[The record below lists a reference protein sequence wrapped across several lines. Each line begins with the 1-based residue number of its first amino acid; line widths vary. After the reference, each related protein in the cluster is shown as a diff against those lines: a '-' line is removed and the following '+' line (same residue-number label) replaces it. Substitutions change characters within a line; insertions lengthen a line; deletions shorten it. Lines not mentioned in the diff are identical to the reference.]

1 MEAKMS
7 GKSFRVSDGDWI
19 CPDKKCGNVN
29 FARRTNCNRCGRE
42 KTTEAKMM
50 KAGGTEIGKTL
61 ADKSRGL
68 FSAHDWQ
75 CKTCGNVN
83 WARRSEC
90 NMCNTPKYA
99 KLEERT
105 GYGGGFNERENVEYI
120 EREESDGE
128 YDEFGRKK
136 KKYRGKN
143 VGSKSVSKDDE
154 KKVVEPTKDDDD
166 DDDEDDDEEEGG
178 DLSKYKLDDDDEED
192 DDEEADLSKYNL
204 DASDEEG
211 KSPAKKGSP
220 SGSSRS
226 SSRSSG
232 SSSRSRSRSRSR
244 SSSSSRSRT
253 PSSSQDRARSRR
265 SNSRSSS
272 RSGKGS
278 SSPRKRS
285 RSSSPSSSPERGQ
298 KRSRSRSSS
307 GERKKRR
314 SRSRSSERFG
324 FPWNS
329 DMPFVLY
336 ALHCLLPDQQWN
348 IGISNTSL
356 SNVMVF
362 CQIKKHAF
370 FFLFFWFVCLFFFPP
385 QKKFLSKSTWGV
397 EVAAF
402 VCSPLTGFSGFCFF
416 FFQAGWP
423 FLRILSLGLPII
435 EFQKEIGSNT
445 QPFQKKKKK

>member
-1 MEAKMS
+1 MS

-29 FARRTNCNRCGRE
+29 FARRTSCNRCGRD

-61 ADKSRGL
+61 AEKSRGL
-68 FSAHDWQ
+68 FSANDWQ

-136 KKYRGKN
+136 KKYRGKSESKTSSSK
-143 VGSKSVSKDDE
+143 GSE
-154 KKVVEPTKDDDD
+154 KKEVGKKPPPPPPQEDEED
-166 DDDEDDDEEEGG
+166 DDDEDG
-178 DLSKYKLDDDDEED
+178 DLSKYKLDVSVRHDDDED
-192 DDEEADLSKYNL
+192 DDEDGDLSKYDL
-204 DASDEEG
+204 DASDEE
-211 KSPAKKGSP
+211 KQQQQSAKRGSR
-220 SGSSRS
+220 SGSSRSRS

-232 SSSRSRSRSRSR
+232 SSSRSRSRSGSR
-244 SSSSSRSRT
+244 SSSSSRSG
-253 PSSSQDRARSRR
+253 SRSRSR
-265 SNSRSSS
+265 SRSSS

-278 SSPRKRS
+278 SPRKRS
-285 RSSSPSSSPERGQ
+285 ASPPSSPEAGQ

-307 GERKKRR
+307 GGRKRRR

-324 FPWNS
+324 F
-329 DMPFVLY
+329 
-336 ALHCLLPDQQWN
+336 
-348 IGISNTSL
+348 
-356 SNVMVF
+356 
-362 CQIKKHAF
+362 K
-370 FFLFFWFVCLFFFPP
+370 
-385 QKKFLSKSTWGV
+385 V
-397 EVAAF
+397 EYHSGTHYLWPRSQPCRA
-402 VCSPLTGFSGFCFF
+402 GFSM
-416 FFQAGWP
+416 
-423 FLRILSLGLPII
+423 L
-435 EFQKEIGSNT
+435 
-445 QPFQKKKKK
+445 

>member
-1 MEAKMS
+1 MS

-29 FARRTNCNRCGRE
+29 FARRTSCNRCGRE

-61 ADKSRGL
+61 AEKSRGL
-68 FSAHDWQ
+68 FSANDWQ

-136 KKYRGKN
+136 KKYRGKT
-143 VGSKSVSKDDE
+143 SSTSSSKDGE
-154 KKVVEPTKDDDD
+154 KKEVAAKAE
-166 DDDEDDDEEEGG
+166 DDEEEDEEDDEEG
-178 DLSKYKLDDDDEED
+178 DLSKYKLDDDDEDED
-192 DDEEADLSKYNL
+192 GDLSKYDL
-204 DASDEEG
+204 DASEDDDD
-211 KSPAKKGSP
+211 KPAKKKGSR
-220 SGSSRS
+220 SGSSRSRS
-226 SSRSSG
+226 SSRSSS

-244 SSSSSRSRT
+244 SSSSSRSG
-253 PSSSQDRARSRR
+253 SRSR
-265 SNSRSSS
+265 SHSRSSS

-278 SSPRKRS
+278 SPRKRS
-285 RSSSPSSSPERGQ
+285 RSPSSSPERRQ

-307 GERKKRR
+307 GGRKRRR

-324 FPWNS
+324 FLWNTT
-329 DMPFVLY
+329 M
-336 ALHCLLPDQQWN
+336 ALLIISHLSPRLWEFSFTEICSQFALL
-348 IGISNTSL
+348 
-356 SNVMVF
+356 
-362 CQIKKHAF
+362 
-370 FFLFFWFVCLFFFPP
+370 
-385 QKKFLSKSTWGV
+385 
-397 EVAAF
+397 
-402 VCSPLTGFSGFCFF
+402 
-416 FFQAGWP
+416 
-423 FLRILSLGLPII
+423 
-435 EFQKEIGSNT
+435 
-445 QPFQKKKKK
+445 